1 MELDPAA
8 NLPIGSASRG
18 DPAGRQNPTKES
30 TRVMAVHI
38 RLARYGT
45 KKAPFYRVVVS
56 DIRSPRDGRFIEA
69 LGTFDPRI
77 EPPVIRLNQARVEHW
92 QRVGAKPT
100 ATVARVIK
108 TAAKQAAAAS

>member
-1 MELDPAA
+1 
-8 NLPIGSASRG
+8 
-18 DPAGRQNPTKES
+18 
-30 TRVMAVHI
+30 MAVHI

-69 LGTFDPRI
+69 LGTFDPSS
-77 EPPVIRLNQARVEHW
+77 EPPVIRLNQSRVEHW

-108 TAAKQAAAAS
+108 THKRQTAVES